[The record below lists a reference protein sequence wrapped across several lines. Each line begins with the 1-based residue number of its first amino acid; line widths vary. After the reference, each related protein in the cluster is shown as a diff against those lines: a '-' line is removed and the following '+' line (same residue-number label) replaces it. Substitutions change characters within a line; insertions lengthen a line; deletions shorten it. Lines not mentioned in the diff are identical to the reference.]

1 MKIENYSMKSYDRV
15 IELWRKAGISVS
27 SSDTKEEL
35 EKMHQRNPQL
45 FLLCVIK
52 ENVVGVVMGGFDGRR
67 GYIHHLAIDPEYQK
81 KGYGQLMMGDLINRF
96 RKLGVHKIHLFIEKN
111 NKEVVKF
118 YRDLDWKIRD
128 DLIMMSFI
136 PDENI
141 YKMKI

>member
-52 ENVVGVVMGGFDGRR
+52 ENLVGVVMGGFDGRR
-67 GYIHHLAIDPEYQK
+67 GYVHHLAIDPEYQK
-81 KGYGQLMMGDLINRF
+81 SRVG
-96 RKLGVHKIHLFIEKN
+96 
-111 NKEVVKF
+111 
-118 YRDLDWKIRD
+118 RDH
-128 DLIMMSFI
+128 
-136 PDENI
+136 
-141 YKMKI
+141 Y

>member
-1 MKIENYSMKSYDRV
+1 
-15 IELWRKAGISVS
+15 
-27 SSDTKEEL
+27 
-35 EKMHQRNPQL
+35 
-45 FLLCVIK
+45 
-52 ENVVGVVMGGFDGRR
+52 
-67 GYIHHLAIDPEYQK
+67 
-81 KGYGQLMMGDLINRF
+81 MMGDLINRF